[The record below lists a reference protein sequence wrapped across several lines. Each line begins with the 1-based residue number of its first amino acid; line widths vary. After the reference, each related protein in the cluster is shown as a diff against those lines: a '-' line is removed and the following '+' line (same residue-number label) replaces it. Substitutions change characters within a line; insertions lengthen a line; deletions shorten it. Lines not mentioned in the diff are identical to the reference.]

1 MSFLE
6 RNVRRFV
13 AKNQEL
19 VKRGAAFKQLSDKEK
34 QQIIDLAKE
43 ALLERRMKLHE
54 LSQVIAAKIGRAVE
68 TVRYTI
74 RRYDQA
80 NPQDALF
87 GRDDQPVVK
96 PELQTIYDTI
106 KAGKT
111 YRQAART
118 FGRPVPAI
126 KEIVREVRARLI
138 KANLIKYI
146 HNQEFEA
153 PGADDAILNHA
164 CEGEPESTAKR
175 IRPPKDLPPYL
186 QDLYRQPL
194 LSPEQER
201 NIFRK
206 YNYLKFK
213 AHRLVQEI
221 DVMTVT
227 DKMLDNIDN
236 LLEKIEHV
244 KNEILK
250 ANLRL
255 VVSIARRHVGKS
267 SHFFEIV
274 SDGNLALMRAAEK
287 FDYARGYKFSTYA
300 SWAIMRNYARTI
312 PEQMYHAAK
321 MVTGSEE
328 TLAAAPAR
336 EEESVETVA
345 DAARQMIKK
354 GLGLLTARE
363 QNVVVWHYGL
373 EQDKAPM
380 TLEQIGGVFGVTKE
394 RVRQIERKALKKLRE
409 ALGPKTEAL
418 VLESA
423 E

>member
-1 MSFLE
+1 MARYRHRPIAELTHQLKMSPVRLRPRQLDAAEYLINLVDPTKNYPYDFICHHITDYRPKGALPQRPMPGKTLIGDLVQLVEDLSAAYAIPVNAFHITCWTTEELAARLKVSTKTICRWRRRGLPGRKLRYPDGTIRMSFLE

-146 HNQEFEA
+146 HNQE
-153 PGADDAILNHA
+153 
-164 CEGEPESTAKR
+164 
-175 IRPPKDLPPYL
+175 
-186 QDLYRQPL
+186 
-194 LSPEQER
+194 
-201 NIFRK
+201 
-206 YNYLKFK
+206 
-213 AHRLVQEI
+213 
-221 DVMTVT
+221 
-227 DKMLDNIDN
+227 
-236 LLEKIEHV
+236 
-244 KNEILK
+244 
-250 ANLRL
+250 
-255 VVSIARRHVGKS
+255 
-267 SHFFEIV
+267 
-274 SDGNLALMRAAEK
+274 
-287 FDYARGYKFSTYA
+287 
-300 SWAIMRNYARTI
+300 
-312 PEQMYHAAK
+312 
-321 MVTGSEE
+321 
-328 TLAAAPAR
+328 
-336 EEESVETVA
+336 
-345 DAARQMIKK
+345 
-354 GLGLLTARE
+354 
-363 QNVVVWHYGL
+363 
-373 EQDKAPM
+373 
-380 TLEQIGGVFGVTKE
+380 
-394 RVRQIERKALKKLRE
+394 
-409 ALGPKTEAL
+409 
-418 VLESA
+418 
-423 E
+423 